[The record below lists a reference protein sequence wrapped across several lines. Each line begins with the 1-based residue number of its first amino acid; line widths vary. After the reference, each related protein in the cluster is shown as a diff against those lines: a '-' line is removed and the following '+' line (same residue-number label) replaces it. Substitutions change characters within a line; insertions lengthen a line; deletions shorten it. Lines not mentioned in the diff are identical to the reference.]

1 MALENSNNSVLCDNG
16 TGPGIL
22 YYLETDTSRRKMV
35 GPQTIE

>member
-1 MALENSNNSVLCDNG
+1 MAMENSDDSVLCDNG

-22 YYLETDTSRRKMV
+22 YCLETDTSRTKMV